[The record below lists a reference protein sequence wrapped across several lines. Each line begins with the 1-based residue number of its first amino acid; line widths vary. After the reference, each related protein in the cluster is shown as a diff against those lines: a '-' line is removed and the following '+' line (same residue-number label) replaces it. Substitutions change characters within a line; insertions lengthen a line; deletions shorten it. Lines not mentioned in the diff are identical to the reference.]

1 MIFQV
6 QFRLQQVVSA
16 PSDKR
21 EDLLKELEH
30 FAFRGIPN
38 VSSPRLPDANSDKND
53 QNLAENELDED
64 KSITVSHELPKMY
77 LSLNKKFSLWSFFVR
92 NDLRFGK

>member
-1 MIFQV
+1 VIGLQV

-30 FAFRGIPN
+30 FAFRGIPH
-38 VSSPRLPDANSDKND
+38 VSSPRQPDANSDKNE
-53 QNLAENELDED
+53 QNLEENEHEED
-64 KSITVSHELPKMY
+64 KSITVSTVKQY
-77 LSLNKKFSLWSFFVR
+77 NSN
-92 NDLRFGK
+92 